1 MNETLDIVGSSIIG
15 GFILIMLIGVTLNYS
30 SKNQETKLSEISQYS
45 MASVGG
51 IVSNDFD
58 KLGYRVSGNKI
69 LSITSNSISFLG
81 DINNDGTADTIIYS
95 TVQQNNTLNLKRY
108 VGNSKSSFWIFPIQ
122 SLSIN
127 GIDSSGNSTFTI
139 NNIKGIS
146 VSIVLSQQ
154 TISNSQTNVGA
165 FWERTFYP
173 KNLK

>member
-1 MNETLDIVGSSIIG
+1 M
-15 GFILIMLIGVTLNYS
+15 
-30 SKNQETKLSEISQYS
+30 
-45 MASVGG
+45 
-51 IVSNDFD
+51 
-58 KLGYRVSGNKI
+58 
-69 LSITSNSISFLG
+69 SITSNSISFLG
-81 DINNDGTADTIIYS
+81 DINNDGTVDTIIYS

-154 TISNSQTNVGA
+154 TISNSQTKVGA
-165 FWERTFYP
+165 FWERAFYP
-173 KNLK
+173 KNL